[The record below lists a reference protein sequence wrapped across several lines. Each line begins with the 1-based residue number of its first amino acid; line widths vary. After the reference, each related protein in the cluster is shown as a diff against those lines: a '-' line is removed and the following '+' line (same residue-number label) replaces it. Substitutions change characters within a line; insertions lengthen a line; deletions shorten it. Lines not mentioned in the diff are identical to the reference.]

1 MATKLLDLFIA
12 FARTGILGYGGGP
25 SSIPL
30 VQIEV
35 VKNYQWLTLEEFSD
49 ILAIGNA
56 LPGPIATKMAG
67 YVGYKVAGLP
77 GAFMALL
84 GTIGPSLLVMLLL
97 YRAMLTFKDLPLVQ
111 GMIRGIRPVVIVL
124 LALLIIDLWPSAMS
138 SWKPAVIAVVA
149 FALIKFLHIH
159 PAFTVVGALLFGA
172 LLLA

>member
-1 MATKLLDLFIA
+1 MVLWHIFVA

-35 VKNYQWLTLEEFSD
+35 VNNFKWLSLEEFGD

-77 GAFMALL
+77 GALMAIL
-84 GTIGPSLLVMLLL
+84 GTIGPSLLAMLLL
-97 YRAMLTFKDLPLVQ
+97 YNVLLSFKDLPYVK
-111 GMIRGIRPVVIVL
+111 GMIRAVRPVVIVL
-124 LALLIIDLWPSAMS
+124 LAILILDLWPSALKG
-138 SWKPAVIAVVA
+138 WETVAIGVAAFAAIRFLGVHPAV
-149 FALIKFLHIH
+149 
-159 PAFTVVGALLFGA
+159 TVVGALLLGA
-172 LLLA
+172 FWLAA

>member
-1 MATKLLDLFIA
+1 VLTKLWDLFVA

-35 VKNYQWLTLEEFSD
+35 VKNYKWLSLEEFSD

-84 GTIGPSLLVMLLL
+84 GTIGPSLLIMLLL

-111 GMIRGIRPVVIVL
+111 GMIRGVRPVVIVL

-138 SWKPAVIAVVA
+138 SWKPALIAVVS
-149 FALIKFLHIH
+149 FVVIKLLHIH
-159 PAFTVVGALLFGA
+159 PAIAVLGALIVGALFLG
-172 LLLA
+172 

>member
-1 MATKLLDLFIA
+1 MLTKLWDIFIA

-30 VQIEV
+30 VRIEV
-35 VKNYQWLTLEEFSD
+35 VNNYKWLTLEEFSD

-84 GTIGPSLLVMLLL
+84 GTIGPSLLIMLLL

-111 GMIRGIRPVVIVL
+111 GMIKGIRPVVIVL
-124 LALLIIDLWPSAMS
+124 LAVLILDLWPSSMN
-138 SWKPAVIAVVA
+138 SWKPALIAAAAFVA
-149 FALIKFLHIH
+149 IRFLHIH
-159 PAFTVVGALLFGA
+159 PAFTVVGALLVGA
-172 LLLA
+172 LFLA